1 MAATDIGLTAQSLI
15 PAVRG
20 EGFLFQDP
28 RPLIFSDRP
37 VVVAWS
43 PKSACTH
50 ALIWYLA
57 QEGLVRAAEFFDPWP
72 HRYRGQVYYRS
83 MMYRQ
88 AATRFLQSGGRGYT
102 LLKITRS
109 PVLRLV
115 SIFRH
120 VTRTGLLEPAMSSAL
135 GRDTSETGFSIRE
148 MGQYLDGRD
157 LVVPSAENFHLC
169 AQYHPVWDMPFD
181 RVITLNVDE
190 TGLTEGLAVIERD
203 LHLPERRVED
213 IPWFHSVRV
222 RHYARDVPHEGNGAV
237 EERRFGAASGA
248 DFPKSAL
255 EELEVVRDL
264 AARLHGIDLG
274 RVGTSDTVGRLF
286 QASSERM

>member
-15 PAVRG
+15 PALRG
-20 EGFLFQDP
+20 EGLLFQDP

-37 VVVAWS
+37 VVVDWS

-57 QEGLVRAAEFFDPWP
+57 QEGLVRGAEFFDPWP

-88 AATRFLQSGGRGYT
+88 AATRFLNSGGRGYT
-102 LLKITRS
+102 LLRITRA
-109 PVLRLV
+109 PARRFV

-120 VTRTGLLEPAMSSAL
+120 VARTGLLGSAMSAAL

-148 MGQYLDGRD
+148 MGRYLEGRD
-157 LVVPSAENFHLC
+157 LVVPSEENFHLC
-169 AQYHPVWDMPFD
+169 AQYHPVWDMAFD

-190 TGLTEGLAVIERD
+190 TALETGLGDIERD
-203 LHLPERRVED
+203 LQLPGRRVAD
-213 IPWFHSVRV
+213 NPWFHSVRS
-222 RHYARDVPHEGNGAV
+222 RHYARNVPHEGNGAV
-237 EERRFGAASGA
+237 EDRRFGSASGA
-248 DFPKSAL
+248 NFPKSAL
-255 EELEVVRDL
+255 EESEVVRDL

-274 RVGTSDTVGRLF
+274 RVGTSDTAGRLF
-286 QASSERM
+286 QGSSERK